1 MGSRSVAGGL
11 DAQERDLLQ
20 LLWNHGPMSRWEVH
34 ERTGR
39 RPNSIGDAA
48 AGLLEKGIVRE
59 KESIARGAGRPRIPL
74 EIDPTSR
81 TVVGVSV
88 ERGGLE
94 AARFSLLGVE
104 VGERVR
110 TRLGR
115 RSSMAE
121 AVRRALS
128 KLSDGRTLASGVSV
142 PGLVDTVRRR
152 VLLSSAAPDEGAVD
166 LDEACRAQCAPV
178 VVDNNMHA
186 MAARWRLAHRAGP
199 DEDLLLVY
207 LADGAIGAA
216 VLVNGRP
223 NRGCV
228 SGANELGHTRF
239 FVETPMCYCGHTGC
253 LERICSTEF
262 LRASGGPRV
271 GLEEALAQGEAPAV
285 LNHLSRA
292 IANAVNFMRPHRVV
306 LAGALAAIAPF
317 ADALREGV
325 RRELFP
331 ALSSRVRFERWEG
344 SSADMVL
351 GAGHLAIASVLDPSW
366 SQAAPVE

>member
-1 MGSRSVAGGL
+1 MAGGL
-11 DAQERDLLQ
+11 EALERELLQ

-48 AGLLEKGIVRE
+48 TGLLEKGIVRE
-59 KESIARGAGRPRIPL
+59 KESVARGAGRPRIPL
-74 EIDPTSR
+74 EIDPSSR

-88 ERGGLE
+88 ERGRLE
-94 AARFSLLGVE
+94 AGRFSLLGVE
-104 VGERVR
+104 LGERIR

-115 RSSMAE
+115 RASMAE

-128 KLSDGRTLASGVSV
+128 KLSDGRTLAAGVSV
-142 PGLVDTVRRR
+142 PGLVASVRRR
-152 VLLSSAAPDEGAVD
+152 VLLSSAAPDEGAID

-178 VVDNNMHA
+178 IVDNNMHA
-186 MAARWRLAHRAGP
+186 MAARWRLTHRAGP

-207 LADGAIGAA
+207 LSDGAIGAA

-239 FVETPMCYCGHTGC
+239 FVETPKCYCGHTGC

-262 LRASGGPRV
+262 LGARGGT
-271 GLEEALAQGEAPAV
+271 LADALAEGAAPEV
-285 LNHLSRA
+285 LGHVSRA

-306 LAGALAAIAPF
+306 LAGPLAALARF

-331 ALSSRVRFERWEG
+331 ALSSRVKFECWEG
-344 SSADMVL
+344 SSADMAMN
-351 GAGHLAIASVLDPSW
+351 AGHLAMASVLDPSW